1 MRAFVTGA
9 TGLLGNNLVRLLHQH
24 GYEVKALVRS
34 REKAARLFAD
44 LPVTPVQGNMQNVA
58 AFASELDG
66 CDVLFH
72 TAAYF
77 REYFQ
82 PGDHWATLKAINID
96 GTMALLDAAEQ
107 RGVGKA
113 IYVGSSGTIGNH
125 PPTGGPSDEGTSP
138 DAAAGRNLYFR
149 SKVLADEAI
158 AAWLETHTLPV
169 VTILPGWMWG
179 PGDAAPTTSGQ
190 IVLDFLQRK
199 FPGIPPGRSEIA
211 DARDV
216 AQAMINA
223 VERGRSGERYLV
235 SNRVTSLAEI
245 CFTLEGISG
254 VPAPRWVLPYSFTLG
269 YAYVSETIARIT
281 RRPTVTTVNGV
292 RTLHARNAISAA
304 KAIAEL
310 GATFRPLEQTLRD
323 EIAWFRA
330 HGYTPDPHH
339 MATRTQPEH

>member
-24 GYEVKALVRS
+24 GYEVRALVRS
-34 REKAARLFAD
+34 REKAAQLFAD
-44 LPVTPVQGNMQNVA
+44 LPVTAVEGDMRNVA
-58 AFASELDG
+58 EFESTLHG

-96 GTMALLDAAEQ
+96 GTIALLDAAE
-107 RGVGKA
+107 RHGVSKV

-125 PPTGGPSDEGTSP
+125 SRGGGPSDETTPP
-138 DAAAGRNLYFR
+138 DAAAERNLYFR
-149 SKVLADEAI
+149 SKVLADREI
-158 AAWLETHTLPV
+158 AAWLETHALPV

-199 FPGIPPGRSEIA
+199 FPGIPPGRSEIV
-211 DARDV
+211 DVRDV

-245 CFTLEGISG
+245 CFTLEGVSG
-254 VPAPRWVLPYSFTLG
+254 VPAPRWLLPYWFTLS
-269 YAYVSETIARIT
+269 YAYVSQMIARIT
-281 RRPTVTTVNGV
+281 GGPTVTTVNGV
-292 RTLHARNAISAA
+292 RTLHSRNAISAA

-310 GATFRPLEQTLRD
+310 GAAFRPLEQTLRD

-330 HGYTPDPHH
+330 HGYVAAPQHGVS
-339 MATRTQPEH
+339 RTQPEQ